1 MKTIGKHKVLGFG
14 KHKVLGFGKHNVLG
28 GKLMILGA
36 ALAIGGMALAQNT
49 LSFWSWRVEDKDFYN
64 DIAKQFEAK
73 TGIKV
78 VYTPYP
84 NAEYSTILSTALA
97 AGTGP
102 DIIHTRA
109 YGGLASLSDAGY
121 LLPIDAKQ
129 VPNLNKFPG
138 SLLNAAKGF
147 KDDTK
152 KKLYG
157 VPFATQTLGF
167 FYNKDLL
174 SKAGI
179 GQLPETWGDFKAALT
194 KIKAAGITPL
204 GNGPK
209 DRISLEQIFGV
220 IGPMFYGGTD
230 YFREL
235 TAGKKTFV
243 DDGFIKAL
251 EETAALKDFFPP
263 NFGGIGYN
271 EGRTLFTNGGAAFFV
286 TGGFDIAYFRDNNP
300 KLNFGFMPAP
310 PLTRGSRTYVSTF
323 ADGNYSINAK
333 TKFKDDAI
341 KFISFLSTQEYGQQ
355 FTEKLAQASA
365 IPGTKAKDPIL
376 ASIIEQTGYYGTPYL
391 TLVGFRYATPTGTT
405 LMREGIQKMV
415 NGQATGRQVAEEMTK
430 GVATW
435 YKPFQK

>member
-1 MKTIGKHKVLGFG
+1 MARLGINGLKVG
-14 KHKVLGFGKHNVLG
+14 
-28 GKLMILGA
+28 I
-36 ALAIGGMALAQNT
+36 LAIAMLSGALAQT
-49 LSFWSWRVEDKDFYN
+49 LTFWSWRVEDKEFYE
-64 DIAKQFEAK
+64 DIARQFEAK

-78 VYTPYP
+78 VYTPYK
-84 NAEYSTILSTALA
+84 NTEYNTILASALA
-97 AGTGP
+97 AGSGP

-109 YGGLASLSDAGY
+109 YGGLAQLADAGY

-129 VPNLNKFPG
+129 VPGLSKFPS
-138 SLLNAAKGF
+138 SLLNAARGF

-152 KKLYG
+152 KKIYG
-157 VPFATQTLGF
+157 VPFATQSLGF

-174 SKAGI
+174 AKAGI
-179 GQLPETWGDFKAALT
+179 TRLPETWPDFKAALA
-194 KIKAAGITPL
+194 KIKAAGIIPL
-204 GNGPK
+204 ANGPK
-209 DRISLEQIFGV
+209 DGVSLEQIFGV

-235 TAGKKTFV
+235 TAGQKTFV

-251 EETAALKDFFPP
+251 EETAALKEFFPP
-263 NFGGIGYN
+263 NYAGIGYP

-310 PLTRGSRTYVSTF
+310 PLTRGGRTYVPTF
-323 ADGNYSINAK
+323 ADGNFSINAK
-333 TKFKDDAI
+333 SKNIEAALKFL
-341 KFISFLSTQEYGQQ
+341 SFLATPEFGQQ

-365 IPGTKAKDPIL
+365 VPGTKAKDPVLQQIM
-376 ASIIEQTGYYGTPYL
+376 EQTGYYGTPFL
-391 TLVGFRYATPTGTT
+391 TLVGFRYAAPTGTE
-405 LMREGIQKMV
+405 LLRSGLQRMIL
-415 NGQATGRQVAEEMTK
+415 GQATGRQVAEEMTK

>member
-1 MKTIGKHKVLGFG
+1 MAGLAVKVLRLA
-14 KHKVLGFGKHNVLG
+14 VLTGVV
-28 GKLMILGA
+28 LGA
-36 ALAIGGMALAQNT
+36 ALAQT
-49 LSFWSWRVEDKDFYN
+49 LTFWSWRVEDKEFYD

-78 VYTPYP
+78 VFTPYK
-84 NAEYSTILSTALA
+84 NSEYNTILSSALA
-97 AGTGP
+97 AGSGP

-109 YGGLASLSDAGY
+109 YGGLAQLSDAGY
-121 LLPIDAKQ
+121 LLPVDAKQ
-129 VPNLNKFPG
+129 VTGLAKFPS
-138 SLLNAAKGF
+138 SLLNAARGF
-147 KDDTK
+147 RDDTK
-152 KKLYG
+152 KKVYG

-174 SKAGI
+174 TRAGI
-179 GQLPETWGDFKAALT
+179 KDLPETWPDFKAALA
-194 KIKAAGITPL
+194 KIKAAGIIPIS
-204 GNGPK
+204 NGPK
-209 DRISLEQIFGV
+209 DGISLEQIFGV

-230 YFREL
+230 YFRDV

-243 DDGFIKAL
+243 DDGFIKGL

-263 NFGGIGYN
+263 NYAGIGYN

-310 PLTRGSRTYVSTF
+310 PLTRGGRTYVSTF

-333 TKFKDDAI
+333 TKNPDAAI
-341 KFISFLSTQEYGQQ
+341 KFLNFLATLEFGQQ

-365 IPGTKAKDPIL
+365 VPGSKPKDPVL
-376 ASIIEQTGYYGTPYL
+376 KDVMEQTEYYGTPYL
-391 TLVGFRYATPTGTT
+391 TLVGFRYAAPTGTE
-405 LMREGIQKMV
+405 LMRSGIQRMIL
-415 NGQATGRQVAEEMTK
+415 GQATGKQIAEEMTK

-435 YKPFQK
+435 FKPFQK